1 MLTKHKGIIKMKIG
15 QKIKEIREEKD
26 LKQVAVLDNQG
37 QISQIEKGVKIKRP
51 KEATLRII
59 AKKLDMSFEELIEG
73 TDWSPRDKSK
83 GQFVISPASYEF
95 KIDDSGFISCLNS
108 TFPKYNKNGDLTEFC
123 PHTGE
128 KLIANCTNCGREI
141 EDSDYAYCIG
151 CGTKLTDKWAIPE
164 NLNNL
169 ITPESLTDFGFCTE
183 NLDRLMAYSSDVV
196 VWYNTLK
203 ECTSHEDWVN
213 KINKGW
219 VSRIGNSFRMPRIRE
234 GKFEIDKK
242 HELNGML
249 FEIQLCSKVEKKLRK
264 TLTHL
269 TNTEETKTSSDKIYE
284 GLFNTMQNLINENV
298 TTMQNASFMIASFQ
312 GKDRD
317 AYTETNRKLIETN
330 EKSIS
335 KLADL
340 LKSFD
345 PDGDHS
351 EIEQKLKSIK
361 SEKISET
368 QNSDEKISEDGNS
381 ETDAAEN
388 ADRNNKNAEN
398 KKDKESKNE

>member
-1 MLTKHKGIIKMKIG
+1 
-15 QKIKEIREEKD
+15 
-26 LKQVAVLDNQG
+26 
-37 QISQIEKGVKIKRP
+37 
-51 KEATLRII
+51 
-59 AKKLDMSFEELIEG
+59 
-73 TDWSPRDKSK
+73 
-83 GQFVISPASYEF
+83 
-95 KIDDSGFISCLNS
+95 
-108 TFPKYNKNGDLTEFC
+108 
-123 PHTGE
+123 
-128 KLIANCTNCGREI
+128 
-141 EDSDYAYCIG
+141 
-151 CGTKLTDKWAIPE
+151 
-164 NLNNL
+164 
-169 ITPESLTDFGFCTE
+169 
-183 NLDRLMAYSSDVV
+183 VV

-317 AYTETNRKLIETN
+317 AYTENNRKLIESN

-368 QNSDEKISEDGNS
+368 QNSDEKILEDGNS

-388 ADRNNKNAEN
+388 ADRNNKNADKQNN
-398 KKDKESKNE
+398 KEA

>member
-128 KLIANCTNCGREI
+128 KLIANCTKCGREI
-141 EDSDYAYCIG
+141 EDSEYAYCIG
-151 CGTKLTDKWAIPE
+151 CGTQLVERWAIPE

-169 ITPESLTDFGFCTE
+169 ITPESLTDFGYCTA
-183 NLDRLMAYSSDVV
+183 NLEIVMANNSDLVY
-196 VWYNTLK
+196 WYNELK
-203 ECTSHEDWVN
+203 ECNSYEDWVN
-213 KINKGW
+213 KNKGM
-219 VSRIGNSFRMPRIRE
+219 VFSKTRSYRPPNIRE
-234 GKFEIDKK
+234 EKFEIDKK
-242 HELNGML
+242 NELGVMIFDSQL
-249 FEIQLCSKVEKKLRK
+249 LQEIEKKLSK

-269 TNTEETKTSSDKIYE
+269 KNNEETKTSYDKVYE
-284 GLFNTMQNLINENV
+284 GLFNTMQDMIHQNGN
-298 TTMQNASFMIASFQ
+298 TMQTASVMISSFQ

-317 AYTETNRKLIETN
+317 AYEENNRKLIESN

-335 KLADL
+335 VLADL
-340 LKSFD
+340 LKSLD
-345 PDGDHS
+345 PDDDNS
-351 EIEQKLKSIK
+351 EIEQKLKDIK
-361 SEKISET
+361 SEKMVET
-368 QNSDEKISEDGNS
+368 QNSDEKNSEDGNS
-381 ETDAAEN
+381 ETAAAEN
-388 ADRNNKNAEN
+388 ADRNNKNAKN
-398 KKDKESKNE
+398 KKKEA